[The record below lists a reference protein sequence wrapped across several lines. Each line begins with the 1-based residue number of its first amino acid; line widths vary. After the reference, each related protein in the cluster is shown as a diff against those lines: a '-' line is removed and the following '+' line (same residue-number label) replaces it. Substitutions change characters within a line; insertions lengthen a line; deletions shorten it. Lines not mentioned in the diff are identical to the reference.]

1 MSEYVLPC
9 TYCGKCLGAGGNLAT
24 GLAARGLDHRR
35 LRTAQEGI
43 GPLLQG
49 QRGGQGD
56 LTIPAQVFHYLQ
68 TYADV
73 RVVRFHRL
81 GKAQVG
87 LGVFMGAIY
96 GGGVRQGSQALERVV
111 HLRRGACEDAYA
123 ATAEQGGA
131 TEQPGRLRVIAEEG
145 SMIQGVTGHCDDAK
159 ALAGEVDLT
168 TVGECRV
175 DTVEG
180 RVVRPENPALGGGLE

>member
-24 GLAARGLDHRR
+24 GLAAHDLDHRR

-96 GGGVRQGSQALERVV
+96 GGGVRQAA
-111 HLRRGACEDAYA
+111 RRWSESCICA
-123 ATAEQGGA
+123 
-131 TEQPGRLRVIAEEG
+131 
-145 SMIQGVTGHCDDAK
+145 GVPSKT
-159 ALAGEVDLT
+159 
-168 TVGECRV
+168 
-175 DTVEG
+175 
-180 RVVRPENPALGGGLE
+180 RPEPPANRVSPLSSQGSCGSSQKKAI

>member
-9 TYCGKCLGAGGNLAT
+9 TYCGKCLGTGADLGA
-24 GLAARGLDHRR
+24 GLAAGGLDYCR

-73 RVVRFHRL
+73 QVVRFHRL

-111 HLRRGACEDAYA
+111 HLRRGAFENPSA
-123 ATAEQGGA
+123 ATGEQGVA
-131 TEQPGRLRVIAEEG
+131 TEQPGFLRVIAEEG
-145 SMIQGVTGHCDDAK
+145 NMIQGVTGQDRK
-159 ALAGEVDLT
+159 S
-168 TVGECRV
+168 
-175 DTVEG
+175 
-180 RVVRPENPALGGGLE
+180 VV